1 MWASSNETSGPKIFI
16 SPPFKIALFHNNFHA
31 KSNKTLFT
39 IVKDNRI
46 QLIKGDK
53 LKDDEKKRNN
63 LEQNKTKTKL
73 SSKLQSPISNIAI
86 YSEPTRN
93 NSTAVKKRVITYNEN
108 SKITITLKELHQNN
122 FRVMFTFYC
131 KT

>member
-16 SPPFKIALFHNNFHA
+16 SPPFKKTLFHNDFHA
-31 KSNKTLFT
+31 KSNKTLFN

-63 LEQNKTKTKL
+63 LKQNKTKTKL
-73 SSKLQSPISNIAI
+73 SSKYLQSPISNFAI
-86 YSEPTRN
+86 YSKPTRN
-93 NSTAVKKRVITYNEN
+93 NSTAVKKG
-108 SKITITLKELHQNN
+108 S
-122 FRVMFTFYC
+122 
-131 KT
+131 